1 MKDTILT
8 YTAND
13 VEFIKTKG
21 CDKSWVLNKNRA
33 ENCAYLVCCHSRGA
47 DKRSAFLVGRKS
59 DISFVCIDDS
69 GNKRWAIEIS
79 EYASIDLPNVWE
91 GWRNPVRYTTL
102 EELGIDLSTLKFEKI
117 QKIEKEEKQT
127 EIKEI
132 PPLSIE
138 QAKEGISKKFDI
150 SPDQIEIVI
159 KG

>member
-1 MKDTILT
+1 MENTILT
-8 YTAND
+8 FTANPLP
-13 VEFIKTKG
+13 FIKSKG
-21 CDKSWVLNKNRA
+21 CDKSWVLNTNRA
-33 ENCAYLVCCHSRGA
+33 DNCTYLVCCHSRGA
-47 DKRSAFLVGRKS
+47 NKGSAFLVGRKS

-79 EYASIDLPNVWE
+79 EYASIDISDVWG
-91 GWRNPVRYTTL
+91 GWQNPVHYTTL
-102 EELGIDLSTLKFEKI
+102 EELGINPSTLKFEKI
-117 QKIEKEEKQT
+117 QKIEKEEEQT
-127 EIKEI
+127 EITEI